1 MFQFNTHLFLRDIPL
16 TNIRHNDLLCYMKE
30 GYGAQA
36 IEAWPMY
43 RFFSLYYSGEKE
55 MAIQSFASWYEE
67 QLLKYHNTPKSE
79 GGMYKGSLYTLIENY
94 CKVPFREVDPLC
106 KARAIRERV
115 TQRFHLFEVIQREG
129 YRPERAERI
138 LAFKKKGL
146 VYLEGGHH
154 RAAILR
160 VLGKDTLPSV
170 LVFPNQFIYNLFRF
184 LRNIKHGN
192 FHK

>member
-1 MFQFNTHLFLRDIPL
+1 MIMFLNDIPL
-16 TNIRHNDLLCYMKE
+16 SLIRHNDLPCYVKE
-30 GYGAQA
+30 GYGAKS
-36 IEAWPMY
+36 IEEWPMY
-43 RFFSLYYSGEKE
+43 TFFLSYHQGRKE
-55 MAIQSFASWYEE
+55 QAIKDFVEWYDD
-67 QLLKYHNTPKSE
+67 QLAKYHATAKAE
-79 GGMYKGSLYTLIENY
+79 GGMYRGSLYTLIEKH
-94 CKVPFREVDPLC
+94 CAVPFAEVDSVC
-106 KARAIRERV
+106 KAEAVRERV
-115 TQRFHLFEVIQREG
+115 LQRFHLYEVIQEEG

-138 LAFKKKGL
+138 LAFKKNGC

-170 LVFPNQFIYNLFRF
+170 LVFPNQFIYNLVRF

>member
-1 MFQFNTHLFLRDIPL
+1 MITFLRDIPL
-16 TNIRHNDLLCYMKE
+16 SLIRHNDLPCYVKE
-30 GYGAQA
+30 GYGAKP
-36 IEAWPMY
+36 IEMWPVY
-43 RFFSLYYSGEKE
+43 NFFSLYQHGEKE
-55 MAIQSFASWYEE
+55 QAIQNFVTWYDE
-67 QLLKYHNTPKSE
+67 QLLKYSHTPKSE
-79 GGMYKGSLYTLIENY
+79 GGMCKGSLYTLIENY
-94 CKVPFREVDPLC
+94 CNVPFEEVDPLC
-106 KARAIRERV
+106 KTKAIRERV
-115 TQRFHLFEVIQREG
+115 MQRFHLFEVIQQEG

-138 LAFKKKGL
+138 LAFKKNGC

-170 LVFPNQFIYNLFRF
+170 LVFPNQFIYNLVRF